1 MLTNSL
7 CSVEADPPSDYI
19 IGTCYDLSSR
29 CATEKPEQSVERNDG
44 ETAEKLAGKQ
54 QGVSGRR
61 RVSSC
66 DERPKQSPANAA
78 V

>member
-7 CSVEADPPSDYI
+7 GSVEADLPSDYI

-29 CATEKPEQSVERNDG
+29 RATEKPEQSVERDDG

-54 QGVSGRR
+54 
-61 RVSSC
+61 
-66 DERPKQSPANAA
+66 
-78 V
+78 